1 MSLFSKNLRFL
12 RKRGNHNQDEISI
25 LFNKRAN
32 TIGNWEN
39 QKSEPNLA
47 ELMKLGEY
55 FKVSIQDLLHSD
67 MERQSE
73 PQVMEKQSDP
83 PVMEAGSTGFSRPMI
98 KSHSIQE
105 SLSGTFRESSP
116 DAFWLIL
123 RELRAIGEKVDM
135 LVSGMESTG
144 VKKSSDKSYH

>member
-67 MERQSE
+67 MGKLSDT
-73 PQVMEKQSDP
+73 PVMEKLSDP
-83 PVMEAGSTGFSRPMI
+83 PVMETPSATLSRPMI
-98 KSHSIQE
+98 KSHFIQE
-105 SLSGTFRESSP
+105 PVSGAARESSP

-123 RELRAIGEKVDM
+123 RELRAIGEKVDS

-144 VKKSSDKSYH
+144 FKKSSDKSYH

>member
-12 RKRGNHNQDEISI
+12 RKKGNHNQDEISI

-39 QKSEPNLA
+39 QKSEPSLA

-55 FKVSIQDLLHSD
+55 FKVSTQVLLHSD
-67 MERQSE
+67 MESESLQSSTA
-73 PQVMEKQSDP
+73 PTT
-83 PVMEAGSTGFSRPMI
+83 PVYAEQAV
-98 KSHSIQE
+98 KSYPLQE
-105 SLSGTFRESSP
+105 SFPSVAQEGSS

-123 RELRAIGEKVDM
+123 REIRAVNEK
-135 LVSGMESTG
+135 LEILTTG
-144 VKKSSDKSYH
+144 IHASSYTLNSDKSSH